1 MLAELSS
8 NPLLQSTFI
17 PFVIALVLATVLGI
31 FGRGSGLAIA
41 IGFYVA
47 AWYISGFQIL
57 PLTSTR
63 KILILGIAAV
73 LLGIAID
80 NWRPLRRVGLPII
93 VVAGVSSALW
103 LIWPLLARSS
113 GSAMWLLAASA
124 VIYVTW
130 NSLWLYGLRKKPWR
144 ISSAA
149 LLLAVGTGIAA
160 LFGASALLGQ
170 LASALAAAIA
180 GLLIIGL
187 VFSSSAVNKVGNVGA
202 TMALPVAMLSSLIG
216 LSASVYAQLPWYSL
230 AFLATIPLLAYVPL
244 SARNPWRQVLT
255 MKLIF
260 APAVAA
266 AIFIAWTS
274 GGGDFPF

>member
-1 MLAELSS
+1 MLAELTS

-17 PFVIALVLATVLGI
+17 PFVVTLVLATVLGV

-41 IGFYVA
+41 AGFYVA
-47 AWYISGFQIL
+47 AWYISGFQMM

-63 KILILGIAAV
+63 KILILGVAVV
-73 LLGIAID
+73 LLGIFID
-80 NWRPLRRVGLPII
+80 NWRPVRRAGLPII
-93 VVAGVSSALW
+93 FVAGASSALW
-103 LIWPLLARSS
+103 LIWPLLVRSS
-113 GSAMWLLAASA
+113 GNAMWLLGGSA
-124 VIYVTW
+124 VVYVTW

-149 LLLAVGTGIAA
+149 LFIAAGTGIAA

-187 VFSSSAVNKVGNVGA
+187 IFSSSAANKVGNVGA
-202 TMALPVAMLSSLIG
+202 AMAMPVAVLSSLIG

-230 AFLATIPLLAYVPL
+230 AFLAAIPLLAYIPL
-244 SARNPWRQVLT
+244 SARNPWRQVLIMMLVFT
-255 MKLIF
+255 
-260 APAVAA
+260 PAVSATV
-266 AIFIAWTS
+266 FIAWES